1 MRNRRSEAPDA
12 QQESENPLGVT
23 PIFPGFRKHRL
34 SCPVSRRCC
43 PAGALP
49 LLAAAAVFFS
59 LLAYSAADAAFD
71 SSNIVPESFM
81 SATGTMSEAQIQSFL
96 QQQGSYL
103 AGYTETLH
111 TLVGPNDDTDPY
123 GWSAAHMIWEAA
135 NWYGINPQVILATLQ
150 KEQGLITNP
159 SPPGWALAYAM
170 GYGCPDGG
178 TCSYAGFSHQVDWGT
193 WQLNHNMKYADLHS
207 SSVAPY
213 TTGNTVSID
222 GINVYLSTGATA
234 SLYRYTPHFQGN
246 QNFYNICVR
255 WFGLGSSPS
264 PPPPPPSPPPSP
276 ALQVG
281 AVSPANGSTIDNS
294 RPYIYA
300 AITGATVQAGSTVI
314 KLDGA
319 DVSADATRTGTYVSY
334 RPPAPLAAGA
344 HSISLAVT
352 NGSASG
358 SANWSFTVSTA
369 SANPKDYY
377 WSWYDGVGSSDWVLA
392 ANPASASGALSF
404 DVAVA
409 GRTMNAVPFSIGG
422 SSAGQVPPGH
432 TLVTSYAGAIGGPVT
447 AMSLSGS
454 TAAVS
459 QRILWNGSSLE
470 EVPATSSTWL
480 SDHYYWPRYDNVTAG
495 FADWVIVANPNS
507 SPVYY
512 EIRIAGRVV
521 NSGTL
526 QAGAT
531 FAPTLPGAQGGPLE
545 VQGWTGASKQTSAP
559 LVTSQRVLTGNGAA
573 FNEVPGTPAAGLSD
587 HYLWTLYDNK
597 SPGATDWVL
606 VGNQN
611 SFSVYY
617 ELRVAGQLMS
627 SGTIAPGATITP
639 TFPGLIGGPVDLQT
653 WIGPAKQAPADV
665 IASQRVLW
673 GPSFEET
680 PGIPDANLSSS
691 YIWTWYDSKTPG
703 SDNWVLVANPD
714 ATPVYYEIDVAGQL
728 VSSGTLQPGASVTPV
743 FAGLQ
748 GGPLEVHAW
757 NGQAKQAPMPVLAT
771 QRVLWQGHL
780 NEVAGTP
787 ANG

>member
-1 MRNRRSEAPDA
+1 M
-12 QQESENPLGVT
+12 
-23 PIFPGFRKHRL
+23 
-34 SCPVSRRCC
+34 
-43 PAGALP
+43 
-49 LLAAAAVFFS
+49 FFS

-71 SSNIVPESFM
+71 PNNIVPESFM

-103 AGYTETLH
+103 AHYTETSH
-111 TLVGPNDDTDPY
+111 TPVGPADNIDPY
-123 GWSAAHMIWEAA
+123 GWSAAHVIWEAA
-135 NWYGINPQVILATLQ
+135 SWYGINPQVILATLQ

-159 SPPGWALAYAM
+159 SPPSWALDYAM
-170 GYGCPDGG
+170 GYGCPDSGG
-178 TCSYAGFSHQVDWGT
+178 CSYPGFSHQVDYGT
-193 WQLNHNMKYADLHS
+193 WQLDYNMVHADQHD

-213 TTGNTVSID
+213 LTGNTVSID
-222 GINVYLSTGATA
+222 ATSIFLSTGATA
-234 SLYRYTPHFQGN
+234 SLYRYTPHLQGN

-255 WFGLGSSPS
+255 WFGLGA
-264 PPPPPPSPPPSP
+264 PPPPPPPPAPPPAP
-276 ALQVG
+276 QVG
-281 AVSPANGSTIDNS
+281 ALSPANGSSIDNS

-300 AITGATVQAGSTVI
+300 AVTGTTVQAGGTVI

-319 DVSADATRTGTYVSY
+319 DVSGNATRTGTYVSY
-334 RPPAPLAAGA
+334 RPPAPLAVGA
-344 HSISLAVT
+344 HSVSITVT
-352 NGSASG
+352 NGSASA
-358 SANWSFTVSTA
+358 SANWSFTVSVA

-392 ANPASASGALSF
+392 ANPASAPGALSF

-409 GRTMNAVPFSIGG
+409 GRTMNLAPFSIGG
-422 SSAGQVPPGH
+422 GSAGQVPPGH
-432 TLVTSYAGAIGGPVT
+432 TLVTSYAGAMGGPVT
-447 AMSLSGS
+447 AMSLTGS
-454 TAAVS
+454 AAAVS
-459 QRILWNGSSLE
+459 QRILWNGNSLE
-470 EVPATSSTWL
+470 EVPATSSAWL
-480 SDHYYWPRYDNVTAG
+480 SDHYFWPLYDNVTAG
-495 FADWVIVANPNS
+495 FTDWVIVANPNS
-507 SPVYY
+507 VPVYY
-512 EIRIAGRVV
+512 EIRIAGQVMS
-521 NSGTL
+521 SGML

-531 FAPTLPGAQGGPLE
+531 FAPTFPGVRGGPVE

-606 VGNQN
+606 VSNQN

-617 ELRVAGQLMS
+617 ELRIAGQLVS
-627 SGTIAPGATITP
+627 GGTIAPGATITP
-639 TFPGLIGGPVDLQT
+639 NFPGLVGGPVDLHT

-691 YIWTWYDSKTPG
+691 YIWTWYDSKTAG
-703 SDNWVLVANPD
+703 ADNWVLVANPN
-714 ATPVYYEIDVAGQL
+714 ASPVYYQIDVAGQL

-757 NGQAKQAPMPVLAT
+757 NGQAKQAPMPVLAS
-771 QRVLWQGHL
+771 QRVLWQGHF

-787 ANG
+787 AG